1 MVLTLKQINISERSY
16 YMAIVTFDQMIEL
29 NEMIKN
35 LELHF
40 KIHLRDAC
48 GGQSFWIEPL
58 GDDISADEYEKLYM
72 ILDAQFAKN
81 KMTIIYAAD
90 KINFTVK

>member
-1 MVLTLKQINISERSY
+1 
-16 YMAIVTFDQMIEL
+16 MAIVTFDQMIEL

-35 LELHF
+35 LDLKF

-58 GDDISADEYEKLYM
+58 GSDISVEENEKLYM
-72 ILDAQFAKN
+72 ILDSYFMKN
-81 KMTIIYAAD
+81 KMKIEYADD

>member
-1 MVLTLKQINISERSY
+1 
-16 YMAIVTFDQMIEL
+16 MAIVTFDQIIEL

-35 LELHF
+35 LDLHF

-58 GDDISADEYEKLYM
+58 GDGSSADEYEKLYM
-72 ILDAQFAKN
+72 ILDAHFTKN
-81 KMTIIYAAD
+81 KMTIEYAED
-90 KINFTVK
+90 RINFTVK